1 MQGKANIVLGAADR
15 CTAPAHQGR
24 KMPQRVLQQRLPSP
38 VAPGL
43 LPRRTS
49 QGSRPTF
56 RVRVAPLTIVKHP
69 NRLQPTF
76 RSLRRQVGEGAEGRP
91 ECACEWVTDRP
102 HLMQLEILTNPYP
115 TSFTARSLNLEWHTS
130 SS

>member
-1 MQGKANIVLGAADR
+1 MKQNTQLEPCKAKPTSSWVQQADR

-76 RSLRRQVGEGAEGRP
+76 RSL
-91 ECACEWVTDRP
+91 
-102 HLMQLEILTNPYP
+102 
-115 TSFTARSLNLEWHTS
+115 
-130 SS
+130 